1 MSLSIKLTAAWSLV
15 WVVGLAGCNQAP
27 QSKGPAQRPPSQAS
41 LQWLKVA
48 NGFEDSYF
56 AAQPSFAAQEGKH
69 EYDGQLPD
77 LSAHGIKRE
86 IARLHDQRE
95 QLSAVDPQ
103 PLLPNERFDREYLL
117 SVVDEDL
124 FWLEKARYPFTN
136 PYWYIGIVDPDLYV
150 SRDYAPLDVRMKA
163 YIKYARHIPK
173 AATDIQANLK
183 GPLPKTYVE
192 QGIAEFGGLVDFYKK
207 DVPAVFASVADPQLQ
222 KDLVEADTNASN
234 AMANLTDY
242 LIGLRKTANEDF
254 ALGKDLYAQ
263 MVKDTDQ
270 VDLPIEQIEAAGRA
284 DLDRNTEALKTECAA
299 YLPKGTLAACVAKV
313 SARKPPEGT
322 LDAARRQL
330 TMLRDFVQKNNVV
343 SIPNDDRALVAEAPP
358 YNRQNAAFIQIPGPF
373 DKGVAATYNI
383 APPDPKWS
391 KAEQAAYI
399 PSEATLLF
407 TSVHEVWPGHFLQFL
422 HSNSNPDKLE
432 GIWVGYAFA
441 EGWAHYCEEMMI
453 EEGLAKGDP
462 EMHIGQ
468 IMDALLRDVRLLSSI
483 GMHTEGWTVAQSE
496 KMFREQAFQDPGNA
510 RQQAARGTYDPAYL
524 NYTLGKLM
532 IRKLR
537 TDWIAKMRAGGAA
550 PGATAG
556 SAGPAPA
563 AAMTGPAMTASATT
577 GPAMTG
583 PAMTGPAMT
592 GPAMTGPATTATA
605 PADTALW
612 HDFHD
617 KFLSYGGPPIP
628 LLRKEM
634 LGEEGG
640 LL

>member
-1 MSLSIKLTAAWSLV
+1 V
-15 WVVGLAGCNQAP
+15 Q
-27 QSKGPAQRPPSQAS
+27 
-41 LQWLKVA
+41 
-48 NGFEDSYF
+48 SYF
-56 AAQPSFAAQEGKH
+56 AAQPFFAAQSGKH
-69 EYDGQLPD
+69 EFDGQLPD

-86 IARLHDQRE
+86 IARLHDERDQIN
-95 QLSAVDPQ
+95 AVDPSQ
-103 PLLPNERFDREYLL
+103 LDPQERLDRAYLL
-117 SVVDEDL
+117 NVANRDL
-124 FWLEKARYPFTN
+124 FWLEKANYASTN
-136 PYWYIGIVDPDLYV
+136 PYWYLGDIDPDMYL
-150 SRDYAPLDVRMKA
+150 SRNYAPLNVRMKA
-163 YIKYARHIPK
+163 YIKYARGIPK
-173 AATDIQANLK
+173 MASDIQDNLK

-192 QGIAEFGGLVDFYKK
+192 LGIAVFGGFVDFYKK
-207 DVPAVFASVADPQLQ
+207 DVAAVFASVNDPAMQ
-222 KDLVEADTNASN
+222 KDLGEADTNAAN
-234 AMANLTDY
+234 AMGTLTNY
-242 LIGLRKTANEDF
+242 LTGLRKTATDNF

-263 MVKDTDQ
+263 MVKDTEM

-284 DLDRNTEALKTECAA
+284 DLERNTAALKAECAN

-313 SARKPPEGT
+313 AAKKPAEGT

-343 SIPNDDRALVAEAPP
+343 GIPNDDQALVAEAPP
-358 YNRQNAAFIQIPGPF
+358 YNRNNAAFIQVPGPY

-391 KAEQAAYI
+391 KAEQLQYI

-432 GIWVGYAFA
+432 ALWVGYAFA
-441 EGWAHYCEEMMI
+441 EGWAHYCEEMMY
-453 EEGLAKGDP
+453 EEGLGRGDP
-462 EMHIGQ
+462 ELHIGQ

-483 GMHTEGWTVAQSE
+483 GLHTEGWSVAQSE

-537 TDWIAKMRAGGAA
+537 ADWVAKMGSGGAA
-550 PGATAG
+550 AQTA
-556 SAGPAPA
+556 STAAAASAPA
-563 AAMTGPAMTASATT
+563 SAATT

-583 PAMTGPAMT
+583 PAMTGPSMT
-592 GPAMTGPATTATA
+592 GASTA
-605 PADTALW
+605 PDQALW

-628 LLRKEM
+628 MVRKEM
-634 LGEEGG
+634 VGDAGT